1 MAVSTETRHE
11 TSQDL
16 AGRSAELNGVLRQAG
31 RARAGS
37 AQALL
42 VRGPAGIG
50 RSSLLAAATARL
62 RADGFTVRTAGGGSA
77 ADRITDV
84 LTPPAGPAAPGPA
97 ESVAP
102 GPAGPSPDLYATC
115 RRFHGHVL
123 RLLADGPLAIVLDDA
138 QWCDETS
145 LRCLDFVLRR
155 VAAHPLLVL
164 LAQRTESDG
173 PGTAALDELLA
184 QGRCTLLELG
194 PMSEAGTGRMIAGV
208 LGGPVD
214 PLFARRCAEICG
226 GNPQLLGRL
235 LAGLRWAGIRPD
247 RGGLRRLRA
256 VHRSILASLIP
267 GFLAGRPRPVQQV
280 ATALAVLGRAEP
292 DLLGALSGVPAR
304 HVETALGELR
314 RFEAVTPGR
323 RGPVMG
329 DPLRRAVLAGLPTA
343 TLQEL
348 RSRAA
353 GLLNDAG
360 RPAAEIVGQLVF
372 LDRIDEPWML
382 AVLRDAIA
390 ESPGRTAT
398 RDVVT
403 CLRSALTAQLTPAE
417 RKDVH
422 RELARACAPTAPDAA
437 LWHLHQALTAAPDA
451 REKAAIAVDYGL
463 SAAGTRHAADA
474 VGILGDVLDRLDAGL
489 GAGTGPGPADRELR
503 TTVASALLVTAVND
517 TTAMSAAR
525 ERSLTWALPH
535 GDSPAERQL
544 LAAMS
549 VMACLEGR
557 PAGEAAALARKA
569 LRVEDEA
576 PAAGWWVIGPS
587 TVLGLADAVDEAL
600 AGLERSCAGGL
611 ARHGARVRVPALAG
625 RSLALHDAG
634 DIAGALRQAQAAL
647 VLAERD
653 GQGDPAPMAHIA
665 LGSSLLSAGR
675 TADACVVLDRLVR
688 TDFVLEHRLFE
699 WHHYLYVRGRALR
712 EQGDLEGA
720 LAVWRRCG
728 RSLEEAGVANPLLAP
743 WWLPATTTL
752 ARLGRTAEAAE
763 LVERVQPDIRRWG
776 TPRALGLGLL
786 AAACVA
792 EGRTRLRLLG
802 DSVDALASSPARLE
816 LGKAEYQLGHE
827 LLRHGDTD
835 GARRHLRRVIE
846 RATHCGY
853 HLLAAIA
860 RRLLVTAGGRMPQ
873 LAASPLDSL
882 TAGERRVASLARD
895 GASNKKIA
903 ETLFITTRT
912 VEMHLTNVYRK
923 LGVRGRAELPG
934 GLRPAG
940 LQATGR

>member
-1 MAVSTETRHE
+1 MAVSTEARHE
-11 TSQDL
+11 SFQDL
-16 AGRSAELNGVLRQAG
+16 VGRSAELNSVLRQAG
-31 RARAGS
+31 RAGAGA

-50 RSSLLAAATARL
+50 RSSLLAAAATRL
-62 RADGFTVRTAGGGSA
+62 RGDGFTVRTVRGGSA
-77 ADRITDV
+77 PGRVVDA
-84 LTPPAGPAAPGPA
+84 LTGPA
-97 ESVAP
+97 E
-102 GPAGPSPDLYATC
+102 PAATGLSAPSPDLYANC
-115 RRFHGHVL
+115 LRFYGQVR

-145 LRCLDFVLRR
+145 LRCLGFVLRR
-155 VAAHPLLVL
+155 AAAQPLLVL

-173 PGTAALDELLA
+173 PGTAALAELLA
-184 QGRCTLLELG
+184 QDRCTLLELG
-194 PMSEAGTGRMIAGV
+194 PMSESGTGRMTGRV

-235 LAGLRWAGIRPD
+235 LAGLRTAGIRPD
-247 RGGLRRLRA
+247 RGGLRRLRT
-256 VHRSILASLIP
+256 VYRGILASLIP
-267 GFLAGRPRPVQQV
+267 DFLAVQPRPVQQV

-292 DLLGALSGVPAR
+292 DLLGALSGAPAR
-304 HVETALGELR
+304 HVETALGVLR
-314 RFEAVTPGR
+314 RFEAVAPAG
-323 RGPVMG
+323 RGPVMRE
-329 DPLRRAVLAGLPTA
+329 PLRRTVLAGLPA
-343 TLQEL
+343 GTLHDL
-348 RSRAA
+348 RARAA
-353 GLLNDAG
+353 RLLNDAG
-360 RPAAEIVGQLVF
+360 RPAAEVVGQLVF

-390 ESPGRTAT
+390 ESPGRAAT
-398 RDVVT
+398 KDVVA
-403 CLRSALTAQLTPAE
+403 CLRRALAAQLTVAE

-422 RELARACAPTAPDAA
+422 RELARACAPTAPASA
-437 LWHLHQALTAAPDA
+437 LRHLHQALAAAPDA

-463 SAAGTRHAADA
+463 SAAGTSQAAHAART
-474 VGILGDVLDRLDAGL
+474 LGDVLDALDSRL
-489 GAGTGPGPADRELR
+489 GTDLGPADRELR
-503 TTVASALLVTAVND
+503 TTVASALLFTALND

-525 ERSLTWALPH
+525 ERALTWALPH

-544 LAAMS
+544 LAATS

-557 PAGEAAALARKA
+557 PAGEVAALARRA
-569 LRVEDEA
+569 IRVEDAA
-576 PAAGWWVIGPS
+576 PAAGWWVLGPS
-587 TVLGLADAVDEAL
+587 TVLGLADAVDDAL
-600 AGLERSCAGGL
+600 AGMERLCAGGL

-625 RSLALHDAG
+625 RSVALHDAG

-653 GQGDPAPMAHIA
+653 GQGGPVPMAHIA
-665 LGSSLLSAGR
+665 LGSALVSAGR
-675 TADACVVLDRLVR
+675 SAEACVVLDRLVR
-688 TDFVLEHRLFE
+688 TDVALERRLFE
-699 WHHYLYVRGRALR
+699 WHHYLYARGRALR

-728 RSLEEAGVANPLLAP
+728 RSLEAAGVANPLLAP
-743 WWLPATTTL
+743 WWLPAATTL
-752 ARLGRTAEAAE
+752 ARLGRAAEAAE
-763 LVERVQPDIRRWG
+763 VVEQAQPGIRRWG
-776 TPRALGLGLL
+776 TSRALGLGLL

-802 DSVDALASSPARLE
+802 DSVDALTASPARLE
-816 LGKAEYQLGHE
+816 LCKAEFQLGRE

-853 HLLAAIA
+853 HLLAGIA

-882 TAGERRVASLARD
+882 TGGERRVAALARD

-923 LGVRGRAELPG
+923 LGVRGRTELPG
-934 GLRPAG
+934 GLRTAG

>member
-11 TSQDL
+11 TFQDL
-16 AGRSAELNGVLRQAG
+16 VGRSAELNSVLRQAA
-31 RARAGS
+31 RAREGT

-50 RSSLLAAATARL
+50 RSSLLTAVTARL
-62 RADGFTVRTAGGGSA
+62 RADGFTVRTVGGGSA
-77 ADRITDV
+77 PGPVADV
-84 LTPPAGPAAPGPA
+84 LTPPAGPAAPDPA
-97 ESVAP
+97 E
-102 GPAGPSPDLYATC
+102 PSPDLYASC
-115 RRFHGHVL
+115 RRFHAGLL

-145 LRCLDFVLRR
+145 LRCLDFALRR
-155 VAAHPLLVL
+155 VAAQPLLVL

-173 PGTAALDELLA
+173 PGTAALAGLLA
-184 QGRCTLLELG
+184 QDRCTLLELG
-194 PMSEAGTGRMIAGV
+194 PMSESGTGRMIARA

-256 VHRSILASLIP
+256 VHGSILASLIP
-267 GFLAGRPRPVQQV
+267 GFLAGQPRPVQQV

-304 HVETALGELR
+304 HVETALGVLG

-323 RGPVMG
+323 RGPVMC
-329 DPLRRAVLAGLPTA
+329 DPLRRSVLAGLPTD
-343 TLQEL
+343 TLHEL

-390 ESPGRTAT
+390 DSPGRTAT

-403 CLRSALTAQLTPAE
+403 CLRSALTAQLTPTE

-422 RELARACAPTAPDAA
+422 RELARACAPTAPEAA

-474 VGILGDVLDRLDAGL
+474 VRILGDVLDALDAGL
-489 GAGTGPGPADRELR
+489 GADPAPADRELR

-525 ERSLTWALPH
+525 ERSLTWAPPH

-557 PAGEAAALARKA
+557 PAGEAAALARTA

-688 TDFVLEHRLFE
+688 TDFVLENRLFE

-763 LVERVQPDIRRWG
+763 LVERVQPDVRRWG

-816 LGKAEYQLGHE
+816 LGKAEFQLGHE

-882 TAGERRVASLARD
+882 TAGERRVAALARD

-940 LQATGR
+940 LRATGR

>member
-1 MAVSTETRHE
+1 MAASTETRHE
-11 TSQDL
+11 TFQDL
-16 AGRSAELNGVLRQAG
+16 VGRSAELNSVLRQAA
-31 RARAGS
+31 RAREGT

-62 RADGFTVRTAGGGSA
+62 RADGFTVRTVSGGSA
-77 ADRITDV
+77 PGPVADV
-84 LTPPAGPAAPGPA
+84 PPPPAEPAAPGPA
-97 ESVAP
+97 ESSA
-102 GPAGPSPDLYATC
+102 DLYASC
-115 RRFHGHVL
+115 RRFHADLL

-145 LRCLDFVLRR
+145 LRRLDFVLRR

-173 PGTAALDELLA
+173 PGTAVLAELLA
-184 QGRCTLLELG
+184 QDRCTLLELG
-194 PMSEAGTGRMIAGV
+194 PMSESATGRVIARA

-267 GFLAGRPRPVQQV
+267 GFLAGQPRPVQQV

-304 HVETALGELR
+304 HVETALDVLF

-323 RGPVMG
+323 RGSVMC
-329 DPLRRAVLAGLPTA
+329 DPLRRSVLAGLPTDS
-343 TLQEL
+343 LHEL

-360 RPAAEIVGQLVF
+360 RPAAEIVGQLVS

-403 CLRSALTAQLTPAE
+403 CLRSALTAQLTPTE

-422 RELARACAPTAPDAA
+422 RELARACAPTAPEAA

-474 VGILGDVLDRLDAGL
+474 VRILGDVLDALDAGL
-489 GAGTGPGPADRELR
+489 GTDPAPADRELR

-517 TTAMSAAR
+517 TTAMAAAR
-525 ERSLTWALPH
+525 ERSRTWAPPH

-557 PAGEAAALARKA
+557 PAGEAAALARTA
-569 LRVEDEA
+569 LRVEDEV

-653 GQGDPAPMAHIA
+653 GQGDPASLAHIA

-688 TDFVLEHRLFE
+688 TDFTLENRLFE

-720 LAVWRRCG
+720 LAAWRRCG
-728 RSLEEAGVANPLLAP
+728 RGLEEAGVANPVLAP

-763 LVERVQPDIRRWG
+763 LVERVQPDVRRWG

-816 LGKAEYQLGHE
+816 LGKAEFQLGHE

-853 HLLAAIA
+853 HLLAAVA

-940 LQATGR
+940 LRATGR

>member
-1 MAVSTETRHE
+1 MV
-11 TSQDL
+11 
-16 AGRSAELNGVLRQAG
+16 GRSAELNSVLRQAG
-31 RARAGS
+31 RARAGT

-42 VRGPAGIG
+42 LRGPAGIG
-50 RSSLLAAATARL
+50 RSSLLAAVTGRL
-62 RADGFTVRTAGGGSA
+62 RADGFTVRTVSGGSA
-77 ADRITDV
+77 PGRVVDV
-84 LTPPAGPAAPGPA
+84 LTPPAGPAAA
-97 ESVAP
+97 D
-102 GPAGPSPDLYATC
+102 PAGPSPDLYTSC
-115 RRFHGHVL
+115 RRFHGELL

-155 VAAHPLLVL
+155 TAAQPLLVL

-173 PGTAALDELLA
+173 PGTAALAELLA
-184 QGRCTLLELG
+184 QDRCTLLELG
-194 PMSEAGTGRMIAGV
+194 PLSEPDTGRMIARV
-208 LGGPVD
+208 LGGPVT

-235 LAGLRWAGIRPD
+235 LNGLRWAGIRPD

-256 VHRSILASLIP
+256 VHHSILASLIP
-267 GFLAGRPRPVQQV
+267 GFLAGQPRPVQQV

-304 HVETALGELR
+304 HVETALGVLR
-314 RFEAVTPGR
+314 RFEAVAPGR
-323 RGPVMG
+323 RGPVMRE
-329 DPLRRAVLAGLPTA
+329 PLRRAVLAGLPTG
-343 TLQEL
+343 TLHEL
-348 RSRAA
+348 RARAA

-360 RPAAEIVGQLVF
+360 RPATEIVGQLVS

-390 ESPGRTAT
+390 ESPGRVAT

-403 CLRSALTAQLTPAE
+403 CLRSALTARLTPAE

-422 RELARACAPTAPDAA
+422 RELARACALTAPAAA
-437 LWHLHQALTAAPDA
+437 LWHLHQALAAAPDA

-474 VGILGDVLDRLDAGL
+474 VRILGDVLDDLDAGL
-489 GAGTGPGPADRELR
+489 GGEPGSADRELR

-525 ERSLTWALPH
+525 ERALTWELPY

-557 PAGEAAALARKA
+557 PAGEAAALARTA

-634 DIAGALRQAQAAL
+634 DIPGALRQAQAAL

-752 ARLGRTAEAAE
+752 ASLGRTAEAAGI
-763 LVERVQPDIRRWG
+763 VERVQPDIRRWG

-792 EGRTRLRLLG
+792 EGRARLRLLG

-816 LGKAEYQLGHE
+816 LGKAEFQLAHE

-882 TAGERRVASLARD
+882 TAGERRVAALAHD

-903 ETLFITTRT
+903 ETLFVTTRT

-934 GLRPAG
+934 GLRTPAG